1 MGFQILGC
9 IVFFICIQCNQ
20 SLDPLC
26 TSSVQG
32 CVMSFQTG
40 VQQVGGNA
48 TETCKQVDIFIACLD
63 RVLQPCDLATRSSL
77 LSAMD
82 NLINNY
88 ERAPYSCTL
97 ESKDNVTLS
106 DCTLEIGN
114 CAAYDLQAKSTTDNS
129 RQACSYHEI
138 YKTCMAENT
147 TTCNG
152 TDRDDINEALTNS
165 TTIMTD
171 CPFNCYGEKQCESTT
186 VTIPDDDLTG
196 NPNDTQL
203 PLLEGS
209 VTQYYSDNDIEASI
223 TIPDATQNVNLGHF
237 ATAYTYQSMSY
248 DPRNNFTT
256 PSSNPSRTSSRTRGT
271 SLTPSVEEEQTTPKN
286 GDNKHTPTKPI
297 GGKPNTNAYPFRTSS
312 ILRFTTKESTRK
324 NVDNTERSTV
334 NWDNYGNNGAAIV
347 SYALFLLVVST
358 LIAVMFR
365 N

>member
-186 VTIPDDDLTG
+186 
-196 NPNDTQL
+196 
-203 PLLEGS
+203 
-209 VTQYYSDNDIEASI
+209 
-223 TIPDATQNVNLGHF
+223 
-237 ATAYTYQSMSY
+237 